1 VETCRYVANRYT
13 MPARQGTRG
22 PGHLLGV
29 FGMKFTNACRRGPGA
44 IIGLLFLLVSGFV
57 STAQGAPNFLVV
69 VGDDM
74 GAETLSCYGLND
86 DTAVTPTLDNLCA
99 HGIRFDNMWSQPVCS
114 PTRATVMTGRYGFRT
129 GVGFAIETPP
139 DVEKIVPER
148 PPGANFEPPRNRD
161 GRPPRPSVPGLSL
174 DEFTL
179 PMALKSDPALG
190 YETAAIGKWHLSD
203 RGNGYEQH
211 PLSAG
216 FDHFAGS
223 AIGGLESYFA
233 FSKQIDGEET
243 EGSTVYSTTD
253 KVNSAL
259 EWLEGRDEDS
269 PWFIWLSF
277 NNPHSPYHLPPV
289 DLLHSDAR
297 HLDPDAV
304 ADNPHAYFKAQLEAL
319 DTELG
324 RLLGSLTQAQRENT
338 YVIFM
343 GDNGTSRGVVQMPFH
358 SQRGKDT
365 VYQGGLTVPFIVTGP
380 GIEAGRVS
388 KALLNTVDLYA
399 TFLEL
404 AGIDFEGT
412 VPDDR
417 GFDSISFAPLLRD
430 ADAAPARDFA
440 FADIFS
446 PWREPSRAIRNA
458 SHKLVEIEG
467 VEELYNLEI
476 DPYEYD
482 NLLADELS
490 AVDREHY
497 EDLKSRLTALLAS
510 E

>member
-1 VETCRYVANRYT
+1 MNNIITFRHR
-13 MPARQGTRG
+13 R
-22 PGHLLGV
+22 PGRISAIVGLVCV
-29 FGMKFTNACRRGPGA
+29 FGVLPVGTA
-44 IIGLLFLLVSGFV
+44 VS
-57 STAQGAPNFLVV
+57 APNFLVI

-129 GVGFAIETPP
+129 GVGYAIETPP
-139 DVEKIVPER
+139 DVAKIVPEK
-148 PPGANFEPPRNRD
+148 PAGAHFEPPSNRL
-161 GRPPRPSVPGLSL
+161 GRAPRPSVPGLPL

-203 RGNGYEQH
+203 RGNGYEAH
-211 PLSAG
+211 PLRAG

-233 FSKQIDGEET
+233 FSKQVDGAET
-243 EGSTVYSTTD
+243 DGSTVYSTTD

-259 EWLEGRDEDS
+259 AWLQARDGDE
-269 PWFIWLSF
+269 PWFMWLSF

-289 DLLHSDAR
+289 ELLHSDAKY
-297 HLDPDAV
+297 LDPEAV
-304 ADNPHAYFKAQLEAL
+304 AENPYAYFKAQLEAL
-319 DTELG
+319 DTEVG
-324 RLLGSLTQAQRENT
+324 RLLSSLSEEQRQNT

-343 GDNGTSRGVVQMPFH
+343 GDNGTSRGALQAPFH
-358 SQRGKDT
+358 SGRGKGT
-365 VYQGGLTVPFIVTGP
+365 VYQGGMTVPFIFTGP
-380 GIEAGRVS
+380 DIEAGRVS
-388 KALLNTVDLYA
+388 DALINTVDLYA
-399 TFLEL
+399 TFLDL
-404 AGIDFEGT
+404 AGIDVEST
-412 VPDDR
+412 VPDGR
-417 GFDSISFAPLLRD
+417 EFDSISFAPLLHD
-430 ADAAPARDFA
+430 PQATPVRDFA

-446 PWREPSRAIRNA
+446 PWREPSRAIRIA
-458 SHKLVEIEG
+458 SHKLVDIEG
-467 VEELYNLEI
+467 TEELYNLAD
-476 DPYEYD
+476 DPYEYN

-490 AVDREHY
+490 ADDRRHY
-497 EDLKSRLTALLAS
+497 EELKSRLTALLAS